1 MMNPTRI
8 RHQKAM
14 DDYLQNADWWRTQD
28 QQKTPAQ
35 VKHLI
40 DSFLDWQENEITDLQ
55 RAIDR
60 QKDES

>member
-1 MMNPTRI
+1 MNPTKL
-8 RHQKAM
+8 RHQQAL
-14 DDYLQNADWWRTQD
+14 DAYLTTAAWWREQNHQT
-28 QQKTPAQ
+28 TPSQ
-35 VKHLI
+35 VKSLI